1 MTAHGACEDII
12 QQAASGGTSEAEGVQ
27 VGEDTQ
33 VGHAASTRCGGAGM
47 RRRVPIATTVC
58 LVRHGETDWNIEG
71 RLQGRDDVPLN
82 ERGRDQAALCADLL
96 ACEGWDILVTSP
108 LSRAAQTGRIIA
120 DRLGISVVLVMEEF
134 IERDYGAAAG
144 LTPREREERYPGGK
158 WPRLESREL
167 VTTRCRA
174 GLSALTERYPG
185 RRIVVVSHGAA
196 INAILADLS
205 GGEIGSGKTML
216 ANACLSL
223 VRFHSDAWEIESYN
237 VVSHLDGSGD

>member
-1 MTAHGACEDII
+1 M
-12 QQAASGGTSEAEGVQ
+12 
-27 VGEDTQ
+27 GEDTQ
-33 VGHAASTRCGGAGM
+33 VGHATSTRCGGGDI
-47 RRRVPIATTVC
+47 RRRVPNATTVC
-58 LVRHGETDWNIEG
+58 LVRHGETDWNTEG
-71 RLQGRDDVPLN
+71 RLQGREDVPLN
-82 ERGRDQAALCADLL
+82 ERGWDQAARCAVLL
-96 ACEGWDILVTSP
+96 AREGWDIIVTSP

-120 DRLGISVVLVMEEF
+120 DRLGIGVVLVMEEF

-144 LTPREREERYPGGK
+144 LTPREREERFPSGE

-174 GLSALTERYPG
+174 GLSALAERYPR

-205 GGEIGSGKTML
+205 GGEIGSGKTVL

-223 VRFHSDAWEIESYN
+223 VRFHSDAWAIESYN
-237 VVSHLDGSGD
+237 VVSHLDGSGC